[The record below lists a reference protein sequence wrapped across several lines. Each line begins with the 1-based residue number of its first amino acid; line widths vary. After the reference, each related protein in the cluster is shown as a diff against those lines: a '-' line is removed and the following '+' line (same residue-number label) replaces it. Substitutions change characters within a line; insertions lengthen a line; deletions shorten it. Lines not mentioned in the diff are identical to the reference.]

1 MAKYRYMGYGT
12 TDSNGIAKLDHDAQG
27 QAVTHSY
34 TGTGVGEVDIVASLD
49 EEIVE
54 GSIVSEIF
62 VIDDCYWIE
71 QSSTIEGMYIT
82 NGATLTLDNGLFN
95 LKKDASSSYFYL
107 NIPRTSL
114 PIADFKGK
122 TMTVKTDVTSLT
134 GSQFRVTLFY
144 HDGSSWSA
152 SVTKDIY
159 STGLLEQSIEISS
172 NATQVRIRY
181 DIMGNTGNDVDFK
194 DFRILLT

>member
-1 MAKYRYMGYGT
+1 MAKYRYLGYGT
-12 TDSNGIAKLDHDAQG
+12 TDSNGIAKLDHDDTGSSIA
-27 QAVTHSY
+27 HSY
-34 TGTGVGEVDIVASLD
+34 TGTGAGEIDVVASLD

-95 LKKDASSSYFYL
+95 LKKDASNSYFYL

-114 PIADFKGK
+114 PISDFKGK

-134 GSQFRVTLFY
+134 GSQFRIALFY

-159 STGLLEQSIEISS
+159 STGLLEQSIEIPS

>member
-1 MAKYRYMGYGT
+1 MF
-12 TDSNGIAKLDHDAQG
+12 
-27 QAVTHSY
+27 
-34 TGTGVGEVDIVASLD
+34 
-49 EEIVE
+49 
-54 GSIVSEIF
+54 VSEIYE
-62 VIDDCYWIE
+62 IDDCYWIE

-95 LKKDASSSYFYL
+95 LKKDASNPYFYL

-134 GSQFRVTLFY
+134 GSQFRVALFY

-159 STGLLEQSIEISS
+159 STGLLEQSIEIPS

-181 DIMGNTGNDVDFK
+181 DIIGNTGNDVDFK
-194 DFRILLT
+194 DFRILLS